1 MNALKRVE
9 KIIPKKALEH
19 RNKETWTWFKPGLAP
34 VSLQTTGPK
43 TISLSVMSSSILVI
57 CTCTFDSIWR
67 LHSWLNYWL
76 NLSWGFGILKKFSFW
91 WSRWCICY
99 NSLLGSAPWFEA
111 FRDCFFQLVKP
122 SDHEFIRHFLAC
134 ILSRKCFCYIFGID

>member
-43 TISLSVMSSSILVI
+43 TISPSVMSSSILVK
-57 CTCTFDSIWR
+57 
-67 LHSWLNYWL
+67 L
-76 NLSWGFGILKKFSFW
+76 NLSWGFGIFKNFSFW
-91 WSRWCICY
+91 WSRWCIFY

-134 ILSRKCFCYIFGID
+134 ILSRKCFCYICGIG

>member
-43 TISLSVMSSSILVI
+43 TISPSVMSSSILVK
-57 CTCTFDSIWR
+57 
-67 LHSWLNYWL
+67 L
-76 NLSWGFGILKKFSFW
+76 NLSWGFGILKNFSFW

-134 ILSRKCFCYIFGID
+134 ILSRKCFCYICGIG

>member
-43 TISLSVMSSSILVI
+43 TISPSVMSSSILVK
-57 CTCTFDSIWR
+57 
-67 LHSWLNYWL
+67 L
-76 NLSWGFGILKKFSFW
+76 NLSWGFGIFKNFSFW

-134 ILSRKCFCYIFGID
+134 ILSRKCFCYICGIG

>member
-43 TISLSVMSSSILVI
+43 TISPSVMSSSILVK
-57 CTCTFDSIWR
+57 
-67 LHSWLNYWL
+67 L
-76 NLSWGFGILKKFSFW
+76 NLSWGFGIFKNFSFW
-91 WSRWCICY
+91 WIRWCICY

-134 ILSRKCFCYIFGID
+134 ILSRKCFCYICGIG

>member
-43 TISLSVMSSSILVI
+43 TISPSVMSSSILVK
-57 CTCTFDSIWR
+57 
-67 LHSWLNYWL
+67 LNI
-76 NLSWGFGILKKFSFW
+76 SWGFGIFKNFSFW

-134 ILSRKCFCYIFGID
+134 ILSRKCFCYICGIG

>member
-19 RNKETWTWFKPGLAP
+19 RNKETWTWVKPELAP

-43 TISLSVMSSSILVI
+43 RISPSVMSSSILVK
-57 CTCTFDSIWR
+57 
-67 LHSWLNYWL
+67 L
-76 NLSWGFGILKKFSFW
+76 NLSWGFGIFKNFSFW

-134 ILSRKCFCYIFGID
+134 ILSRKCFCYICGIG

>member
-19 RNKETWTWFKPGLAP
+19 RNKEMWTWFKPGLAP
-34 VSLQTTGPK
+34 VSLQMTGPK
-43 TISLSVMSSSILVI
+43 TISPSVMSSSILVK
-57 CTCTFDSIWR
+57 
-67 LHSWLNYWL
+67 L
-76 NLSWGFGILKKFSFW
+76 NLSWGFGIFKNFSFW

-134 ILSRKCFCYIFGID
+134 ILSRKCFCYICGIG